1 MVKIVIKRVKPKIS
15 KEKLVETKNPEISPN
30 EFIAKPNAVYE
41 TTLICIFEISQ
52 IEGDQEISFNL
63 EIEERGRTYFDFNG
77 AFTKKIVK
85 IITKETKEIREPVQI
100 KILSSI
106 SIEAEIFIIY
116 CFIEGRTEAKR
127 MGIALI
133 KN

>member
-77 AFTKKIVK
+77 AFTKKLLK
-85 IITKETKEIREPVQI
+85 LLLKKQ
-100 KILSSI
+100 K
-106 SIEAEIFIIY
+106 
-116 CFIEGRTEAKR
+116 K
-127 MGIALI
+127 
-133 KN
+133 